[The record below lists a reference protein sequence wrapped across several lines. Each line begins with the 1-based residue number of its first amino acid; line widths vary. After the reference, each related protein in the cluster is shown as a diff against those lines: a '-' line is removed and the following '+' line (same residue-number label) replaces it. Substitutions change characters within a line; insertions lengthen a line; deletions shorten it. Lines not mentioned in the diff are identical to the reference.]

1 MSTAASAKKSL
12 TVRELQAILAD
23 CDPEATVNLYIP
35 GFIDASDKQ
44 VIEDP
49 DLAGYGYS
57 YVPQI
62 AVHYET
68 SVEAPYEHF
77 FNEDGSVRPGV
88 KPNNVS
94 IELPQ
99 ETTDSLFR
107 CRKRAIEA
115 AAEDAGME
123 PEPAV
128 GDAETVIVDVAMLR
142 SLHATIRTLLH
153 AVNTSHQVREE
164 PITLHESD
172 IDRLI
177 ASRKRAIEAD
187 ADSVV
192 EDAGMEPEP
201 VTADADSVVVDV
213 RLSRELHT
221 TIRQLLRGVNAS
233 HQVKVEQ
240 ACTHGLLT
248 VAGALE
254 MLAEDLGMV
263 DTRPGSWEGSNMA
276 QVLASHGYNY

>member
-1 MSTAASAKKSL
+1 MSTETKPKPL

-115 AAEDAGME
+115 
-123 PEPAV
+123 
-128 GDAETVIVDVAMLR
+128 
-142 SLHATIRTLLH
+142 
-153 AVNTSHQVREE
+153 
-164 PITLHESD
+164 
-172 IDRLI
+172 
-177 ASRKRAIEAD
+177 D

-263 DTRPGSWEGSNMA
+263 ETRPGSWEGSNMA
-276 QVLASHGYNY
+276 SVLSSHGYNA